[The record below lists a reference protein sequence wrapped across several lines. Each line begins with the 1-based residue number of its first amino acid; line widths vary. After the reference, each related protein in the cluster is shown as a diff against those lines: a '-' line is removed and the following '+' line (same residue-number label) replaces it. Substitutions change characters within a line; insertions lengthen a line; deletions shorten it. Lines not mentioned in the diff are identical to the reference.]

1 MATYWLEQS
10 KTLSLAMPTK
20 QGTMLSVA
28 LDGIVT
34 AFQSNT
40 RLIRKYDIFAAAYDY
55 VDVLELLDR

>member
-1 MATYWLEQS
+1 
-10 KTLSLAMPTK
+10 MPTK